1 MKALGMIEVYG
12 YVAAVEALDSALKAA
27 NVETVEVRLVQG
39 GLVAVFVTGDVG
51 ATKAAVAAAASSAS
65 RVGQVISTH
74 VIPRPAGDIER
85 LFGEKKGN
93 DVPPDNG
100 SPTALREICEIQE
113 ESDEEALLEE
123 MPEKAE
129 QTEQAERSE
138 TAEPGADVE
147 PEGDSAEYEVSAV
160 CVVELSE
167 EIIKGMTVADLRRT
181 VRSLH
186 LPGMTRK
193 DIRFARK
200 EELISAISAYL
211 EQGGR

>member
-27 NVETVEVRLVQG
+27 NVEAVEISLVQG
-39 GLVAVFVTGDVG
+39 GLVAVFVSGDVG
-51 ATKAAVAAAASSAS
+51 ATKAAIEAASSSAS

-74 VIPRPAGDIER
+74 VIPRPAEDTR
-85 LFGEKKGN
+85 KLFGEKDEN

-100 SPTALREICEIQE
+100 SPIAQLESPGDHGKE
-113 ESDEEALLEE
+113 EPPLDE
-123 MPEKAE
+123 MPE
-129 QTEQAERSE
+129 QTE
-138 TAEPGADVE
+138 TAEIPEDVE
-147 PEGDSAEYEVSAV
+147 SEGGAESSEDTAEDGVSAG
-160 CVVELSE
+160 CVAELS
-167 EIIKGMTVADLRRT
+167 KDAMRGMTVAALRSA
-181 VRSLH
+181 VRSMH
-186 LPGMTRK
+186 IPGMTSQ